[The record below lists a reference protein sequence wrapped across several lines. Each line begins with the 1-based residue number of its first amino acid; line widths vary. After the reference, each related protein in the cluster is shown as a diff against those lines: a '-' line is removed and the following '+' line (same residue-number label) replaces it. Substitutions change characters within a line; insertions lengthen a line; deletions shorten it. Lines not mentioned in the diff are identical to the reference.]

1 MGGFLPIIPPI
12 QGQAWSRSPDLP
24 PTPADQRLPD
34 LMTLDPSDLRLEV
47 RSDGSR
53 VLRLAN
59 TVWNAGAGPLE
70 LRGEPEAAAQGLRVF
85 QVIHAADGTTSE
97 RPVGTFHYHP
107 THAHWH
113 LDDFALYQLWSLA
126 PSGEL
131 DKIVAGGSKVS
142 YCLIDTDVVSRSA
155 PGFSEGRQ
163 YRGCGRMRQGLSVGW
178 GDHYHAGLDGQSLFL
193 GDLADGVYAL
203 VSSANMDGRLL
214 ETDLTNNSAVVYVA
228 LSGRRLSIVPPQEI
242 AREACLTHG
251 FC

>member
-1 MGGFLPIIPPI
+1 MGAFFPILPPA
-12 QGQAWSRSPDLP
+12 QGPVWSRSPDQP
-24 PTPADQRLPD
+24 PGPVEPRLPD
-34 LMTLDPSDLRLEV
+34 LRTLDPSDLRLET
-47 RSDGSR
+47 RSDGGR

-59 TVWNAGAGPLE
+59 TVWNAGEGPLE
-70 LRGEPEAAAQGLRVF
+70 LRGEPVTGANNLRVF

-113 LDDFALYQLWSLA
+113 LDDFALYQLWSLS
-126 PSGEL
+126 PNGEL

-163 YRGCGRMRQGLSVGW
+163 YRGCGRLRQGLSVGW

-193 GDLADGVYAL
+193 GDLIDGVYAL

-214 ETDLTNNSAVVYVA
+214 ETDLTNNSATVYLA
-228 LSGRRLSIVPPQEI
+228 LAGKRLSIVPPREI